1 MDIVV
6 NFFKDIWNQIQIILN
21 TVNNPIFDIIDI
33 LIVTFLIYKAIQFM
47 RDTRAEQLIKGILV
61 FLVFYFI
68 ASLLNLR
75 AILWVMDLAYKNGIV
90 VAIVLFQPELRG
102 ALERMGRGNFSKIGK
117 GIIETQSSEQ
127 TTNTIDSVVKACVA
141 MSKDKVGALIV
152 MERSSTLGEIAATGT
167 IIKAEPSA
175 DLIDNI
181 FYPKSPLHDGAMIVR
196 KNKIYAAGCI
206 LPLTQNDV
214 DSALGT
220 RHRAGIG
227 MSEASDAVVIIVSEE
242 TGIISVA
249 IDGKI
254 DRNFDAVTLKERL
267 TKELVGD
274 EEQTNQNKKFKNI
287 LKKFGGNKD
296 E

>member
-6 NFFKDIWNQIQIILN
+6 NFFKDVWNQIQIILN

-102 ALERMGRGNFSKIGK
+102 ALERMGRGNFGKIGK
-117 GIIETQSSEQ
+117 GIIETQSNDQ
-127 TTNTIDSVVKACVA
+127 IPRTIDAVVKSSVA

-167 IIKAEPSA
+167 IIKAEPSS

-181 FYPKSPLHDGAMIVR
+181 FYPKSPLHDGAMIIR

-206 LPLTQNDV
+206 LPLTQNSV

-242 TGIISVA
+242 TGTISVA

-267 TKELVGD
+267 TAELVGD
-274 EEQTNQNKKFKNI
+274 DDQTNQSNKFKSI